1 MALTGSRRAAHPA
14 RATDG
19 GALARRLALAA
30 IVFFTVVLRARLLA
44 VPLERDEGEYA
55 YMGQLILRGEIPYVA
70 AHSMKLPGVYYSY
83 AAILAAFGQSVV
95 AIRIGLL
102 AVNLL
107 SILLLYAV
115 ARRVLDSYA
124 AVGAAA
130 AYALLSLGSPVFGF
144 TANAE
149 HFVVLPMLAAV
160 LLLVTGTDDRRL
172 GRTAGAGVL
181 LGVAFLM
188 KQHAAAFVAFGG
200 CYVVATGVARGAWSR
215 RRTAIECVVFAL
227 GAAAPVAAAALGMYL
242 AGAFDPF
249 WFWTVTYAREYV
261 TMIPVSIGVLK
272 LEVQGLRIVGTAPA
286 EWLLVAIGATAV
298 WWDHATRR
306 RAAFLLSFTAFSF
319 LAVVTGWRF
328 DEHYFVLL
336 LPAASLLSGAG
347 VSALTRALAAR
358 RADLAP
364 AVGLA
369 LPLLAATLCLLQD
382 RGYFFSLSPIEIS
395 RAIYGTNP
403 FIEAVEIAR
412 YVREHSDRDDRIA
425 VIGSEPEIY
434 FYAQRRAAT
443 SYIYMYPLMEPQPF
457 ARAMQEKMIAE
468 IEAAQPRFLV
478 LVNVDQS
485 WSRRSDSAQTVL
497 EWTQQEANAD
507 YDTVG
512 VAEIMPDGGT
522 VYRWGAA
529 ARTFEP
535 RSRSYV
541 TLLERTAARP
551 GADRLSA
558 ATRAERARRRSPW
571 RTGRRF
577 PTSNPEAVR
586 APARSRAAE
595 TFLPVSSRAFHPLAD
610 CIGGAPRRRPPLR
623 LRRRRDSGNSP
634 ARRGA

>member
-1 MALTGSRRAAHPA
+1 
-14 RATDG
+14 
-19 GALARRLALAA
+19 
-30 IVFFTVVLRARLLA
+30 
-44 VPLERDEGEYA
+44 
-55 YMGQLILRGEIPYVA
+55 
-70 AHSMKLPGVYYSY
+70 
-83 AAILAAFGQSVV
+83 
-95 AIRIGLL
+95 
-102 AVNLL
+102 
-107 SILLLYAV
+107 
-115 ARRVLDSYA
+115 
-124 AVGAAA
+124 
-130 AYALLSLGSPVFGF
+130 
-144 TANAE
+144 
-149 HFVVLPMLAAV
+149 
-160 LLLVTGTDDRRL
+160 
-172 GRTAGAGVL
+172 
-181 LGVAFLM
+181 
-188 KQHAAAFVAFGG
+188 
-200 CYVVATGVARGAWSR
+200 
-215 RRTAIECVVFAL
+215 
-227 GAAAPVAAAALGMYL
+227 MYL

-558 ATRAERARRRSPW
+558 ATRAERAPSQVAMEDRPTISYFESGSRPRSGAVAGCGNVPPGVVARLSSTCRLYW
-571 RTGRRF
+571 RCPP
-577 PTSNPEAVR
+577 PTSAASPSTEARQWKFASAARGVNSGTAISPSKVIVPPFVHAAFPSGAERVLSDILKPHCATLFSTAFRVTRAVTLDASTPSPLSPSTDATRSGSGVHDSPAATPFSRSSMRSHCSSLTLREPKWSVSQFPASGVHSCVPSTIENLREGPEPLTAKYDPWMLSSAA
-586 APARSRAAE
+586 APAAACRDHCE
-595 TFLPVSSRAFHPLAD
+595 T
-610 CIGGAPRRRPPLR
+610 
-623 LRRRRDSGNSP
+623 
-634 ARRGA
+634 